1 VLLDRINLIFYAG
14 QLSTETRA
22 IFAEALADSNFPTD
36 PQERISTL
44 LWMVSLS
51 PEFMGQR

>member
-1 VLLDRINLIFYAG
+1 MLLDRVNLIFFAG
-14 QLSTETRA
+14 QMSTETRT
-22 IFAEALADSNFPTD
+22 IFAEALADSDFPD
-36 PQERISTL
+36 NPQERVSTL